1 MNIGF
6 GNSWKPGYMHGATF
20 VGVGGRQLRSSR
32 YSPKSSVKYICK
44 DVPHSIEMHG

>member
-20 VGVGGRQLRSSR
+20 VGGGDSHAVQGTVLSLQ
-32 YSPKSSVKYICK
+32 
-44 DVPHSIEMHG
+44 